1 MILNVDFSRRVTRK
15 PAASNHMCSPHF
27 CPDDPDVTVC
37 SQPYSKKNVAK
48 LDMFEGTPF
57 D

>member
-27 CPDDPDVTVC
+27 SPDDPDVTVC
-37 SQPYSKKNVAK
+37 SKPYSKKNVAK